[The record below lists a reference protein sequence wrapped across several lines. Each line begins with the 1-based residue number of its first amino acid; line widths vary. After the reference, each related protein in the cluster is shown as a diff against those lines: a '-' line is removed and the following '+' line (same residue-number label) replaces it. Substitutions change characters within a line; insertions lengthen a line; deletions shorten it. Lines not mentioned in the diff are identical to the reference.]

1 MMATTLRRRTAAW
14 LVTALLVP
22 GVGPA
27 GSAVP
32 SDYPSKPIRIIATAP
47 PGSPPDV
54 IAPRDRGAAWRR
66 VPAARR
72 GGEQVRRSPCA
83 MTGEPTAHQPAY
95 DAAFGE
101 CGGVSAPPRFVDK
114 PWDMPCAQ

>member
-54 IAPRDRGAAWRR
+54 IARVIGERLGAAFR
-66 VPAARR
+66 
-72 GGEQVRRSPCA
+72 
-83 MTGEPTAHQPAY
+83 QPVVV
-95 DAAFGE
+95 E
-101 CGGVSAPPRFVDK
+101 NK
-114 PWDMPCAQ
+114 